1 MLFHFVGHCF
11 VVVVFVCFPSLF
23 HVFLRLDTDVPA
35 AFEVHILVFPIFL
48 LKVCLCIVFVL

>member
-11 VVVVFVCFPSLF
+11 VVVVFECFPSLF
-23 HVFLRLDTDVPA
+23 RVFLRLDTDVPA